1 MKKRWVGAYWQNKGL
16 TVDLTIS
23 WSNSRSF
30 EFCFDGVEPGAV
42 VAVGMIGCKNSRIC
56 FMRGYNEMLKR
67 LQTEAVIVFG
77 APFPEMKGVTFCP
90 WTIFLPERWC
100 ADMGGRGTYASGNAV
115 PYTYETIGK
124 IEGVK
129 ILQDTVID
137 SFIVARRFSAKMIF
151 DTFCSD
157 FFNMQCAIVQ
167 IAHSQSKTSFGTMS
181 VSRSLSIMVKKIF
194 KQTDDTCTIQGDY

>member
-1 MKKRWVGAYWQNKGL
+1 M
-16 TVDLTIS
+16 
-23 WSNSRSF
+23 
-30 EFCFDGVEPGAV
+30 EPGAV

-129 ILQDTVID
+129 ILQGIGLD
-137 SFIVARRFSAKMIF
+137 SFIVALRFSVKMIF
-151 DTFCSD
+151 DTFLQR
-157 FFNMQCAIVQ
+157 FFQHAMRD
-167 IAHSQSKTSFGTMS
+167 
-181 VSRSLSIMVKKIF
+181 RSNRTF
-194 KQTDDTCTIQGDY
+194 TIQNLLWYNNRIKGGFPLW

>member
-1 MKKRWVGAYWQNKGL
+1 
-16 TVDLTIS
+16 
-23 WSNSRSF
+23 
-30 EFCFDGVEPGAV
+30 
-42 VAVGMIGCKNSRIC
+42 
-56 FMRGYNEMLKR
+56 
-67 LQTEAVIVFG
+67 
-77 APFPEMKGVTFCP
+77 
-90 WTIFLPERWC
+90 
-100 ADMGGRGTYASGNAV
+100 MGGRGTYASGNAV

-167 IAHSQSKTSFGTMS
+167 IAHSQSKTSFGTTI
-181 VSRSLSIMVKKIF
+181 VSKEAFHYGEKIF